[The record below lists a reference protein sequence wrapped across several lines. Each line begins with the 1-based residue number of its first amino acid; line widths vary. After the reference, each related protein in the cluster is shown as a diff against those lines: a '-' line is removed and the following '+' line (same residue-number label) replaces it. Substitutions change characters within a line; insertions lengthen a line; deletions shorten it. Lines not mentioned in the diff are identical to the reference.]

1 MLSILLKIASAS
13 TYKSPQKK
21 NMDEINKFNSKV
33 TAAIAT
39 VTLSFTLFSSNPAKA
54 ASFTFSQGDWQYGG
68 NLSGSFTGDD
78 LNGDGKIDTSELSA
92 FNAIFF
98 GNLRADINNP
108 FTGEPIIVS
117 STISHSLPPL
127 GDNTVEDLSFN
138 YFSSTLQLSFSSF
151 RGSCTVVAPSP
162 IGCLGLNG
170 FSIINTSATGGTVVN
185 ESVLRFSSSSLA
197 FRTSSSSAPIVTPL
211 QQPIPEPST
220 LGGTLLGGLGFL
232 LRRKVTSSRT
242 TTETTKVATKVRS

>member
-13 TYKSPQKK
+13 VYKSPQKK
-21 NMDEINKFNSKV
+21 NMDRINKFNSKV
-33 TAAIAT
+33 TTAIAT

-127 GDNTVEDLSFN
+127 GANTVEDLFFN
-138 YFSSTLQLSFSSF
+138 YSSSTLQLSFSSF
-151 RGSCTVVAPSP
+151 SRACVVIAPSP
-162 IGCLGLNG
+162 IGCLGLEG
-170 FSIINTSATGGTVVN
+170 SSIINTSATGGTVVD
-185 ESVLRFSSSSLA
+185 ERFTGSSSLA

-242 TTETTKVATKVRS
+242 TTETTKVRS